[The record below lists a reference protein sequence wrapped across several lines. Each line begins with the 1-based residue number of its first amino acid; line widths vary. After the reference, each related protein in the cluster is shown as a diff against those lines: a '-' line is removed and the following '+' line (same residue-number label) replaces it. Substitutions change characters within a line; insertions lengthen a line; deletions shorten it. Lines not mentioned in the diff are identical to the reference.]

1 MLIIVIIVVI
11 VDIFKSSS
19 NKQRVE
25 SVLQTVNRH
34 IEQSTVHID
43 EIENVDSNVDGQ
55 LCQLCF

>member
-25 SVLQTVNRH
+25 SILQTVNRH